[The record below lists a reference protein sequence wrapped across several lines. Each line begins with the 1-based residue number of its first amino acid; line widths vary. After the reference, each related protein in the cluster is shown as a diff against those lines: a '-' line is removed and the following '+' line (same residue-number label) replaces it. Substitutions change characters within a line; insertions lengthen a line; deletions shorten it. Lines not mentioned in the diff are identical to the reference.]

1 MPITKFSELDL
12 SKQYTYADYLQWQF
26 EERVELIK
34 GWIYKMPA
42 SPSGR
47 SPAPRRMHQK
57 ITAKT
62 ITILSNF
69 FENTRCDVYPAPFDV
84 RLIKNTSQKGKD
96 IENIVQPDIS
106 VICDRS
112 KLDDRGCIGAPDLI
126 VEILSRSTAKIDYN
140 EKFNLYEANG
150 VKEYWI
156 INPDSKTVETYIL
169 VKQKYERNLFFED
182 AAGTIKTPLFP
193 ELEIDCK
200 EMFKD

>member
-34 GWIYKMPA
+34 GWIYKM
-42 SPSGR
+42 

-140 EKFNLYEANG
+140 EKFNLYEVNG

-156 INPDSKTVETYIL
+156 INPESKTVETYIL

>member
-12 SKQYTYADYLQWQF
+12 NKQYTYADYLQWHF

-34 GWIYKMPA
+34 GWIYKM
-42 SPSGR
+42 

-57 ITAKT
+57 VVFIICGQFYNYFKGK
-62 ITILSNF
+62 
-69 FENTRCDVYPAPFDV
+69 ECEVYDAPFDV

-112 KLDDRGCIGAPDLI
+112 KLDDRGCVGAPDLI

-156 INPDSKTVETYIL
+156 INPESKTVETYIL
-169 VKQKYERNLFFED
+169 VEEKYERNLFFED
-182 AAGTIKTPLFP
+182 ATGIITTPLFP
-193 ELEIDCK
+193 KLEIDCK
-200 EMFKD
+200 EMFRD